1 MFAESDKGADAGRNG
16 ADLFLQ
22 ELWHCRLCVAAR
34 RVHRKQPAGV
44 VARREPIDR
53 AGLRG
58 GELEFCPLCI
68 NERSLHPE
76 RLSHR
81 RLACSSCWSAFAI
94 STVFW
99 YYEMPLLTYL
109 VLIISIA
116 LDFLLYYQVPDVTIC
131 YRCLSQFRGKGQ
143 TRPGR
148 FKPFDLGIGERYRQE
163 RMRAEQIRES
173 ES

>member
-1 MFAESDKGADAGRNG
+1 MRLLQSDRPGGCA
-16 ADLFLQ
+16 
-22 ELWHCRLCVAAR
+22 
-34 RVHRKQPAGV
+34 
-44 VARREPIDR
+44 
-53 AGLRG
+53 G
-58 GELEFCPLCI
+58 GELQFCPLCTTSDLFI
-68 NERSLHPE
+68 QKDFPKGLG
-76 RLSHR
+76 LFIV
-81 RLACSSCWSAFAI
+81 LVGFAI

-131 YRCLSQFRGKGQ
+131 YRCLSQFRGQGANP
-143 TRPGR
+143 PGK

-173 ES
+173 SREG